1 MRRSFS
7 LGDILG
13 KISVLENKT
22 ETLPGNWRLLCCAS
36 ALMKILAANLNGR
49 CWKTEWNKVVKVSI
63 FTTFMTVLSTS
74 HPAFW
79 NPLSFLSCRAMFSEI
94 EVRPYECVL
103 IVFWWLGTEINCLP
117 SIIILLRFIS
127 EHFFSLWFIRHNLV
141 S

>member
-1 MRRSFS
+1 MCRSLS

-22 ETLPGNWRLLCCAS
+22 ETLPGNGSLLCCAS

-49 CWKTEWNKVVKVSI
+49 CWKTEWSKVVKVAI
-63 FTTFMTVLSTS
+63 FTTSITALSTS

-79 NPLSFLSCRAMFSEI
+79 NPLSFLGCRAMFSEI

-103 IVFWWLGTEINCLP
+103 IMFWWLGTEINYLC
-117 SIIILLRFIS
+117 SVIILLRVYFRT
-127 EHFFSLWFIRHNLV
+127 FFFTLV
-141 S
+141 YKA